1 MRVPHWSAHGGVVVQ
16 VDELQKTDA
25 ATMEALLLG
34 ATRAEKLVAGKM
46 TREEYIEVE
55 EAASKRAKEL
65 AERSDALLQS
75 LA

>member
-1 MRVPHWSAHGGVVVQ
+1 MYVMSMMVVQ